1 MNFKSNTSP
10 DSKDKF
16 YKTNNVNFIT
26 SYLESK
32 NKKYYEEDLPYDERL
47 RDKVKDNAKYSTRN
61 KNELMNSSPH
71 DDFYLKTSTPFKL
84 NKPEYK
90 NELYRL
96 NMSKHY
102 HQSSVSQNSQYQE
115 IKKDDG
121 ETRDPKQP
129 KSFMDILN
137 EAKTQN
143 KIKVNIK
150 HMINKN
156 LNKLDDADRL

>member
-1 MNFKSNTSP
+1 MNNTMNESTHYQTQFQSGYNTHIDHIHSSLTTRYMNFKSNTSP
-10 DSKDKF
+10 DIKDKF

-102 HQSSVSQNSQYQE
+102 H
-115 IKKDDG
+115 
-121 ETRDPKQP
+121 
-129 KSFMDILN
+129 
-137 EAKTQN
+137 
-143 KIKVNIK
+143 
-150 HMINKN
+150 
-156 LNKLDDADRL
+156 